1 MPVSL
6 LDPNTQSKFTYA
18 LPSPP
23 VINATAGGSYT
34 IEANQVDNFFM
45 GLLDPV
51 TGQPLYTTVYSY
63 QWVKPDGTVVPG
75 SLYGPTIVAA
85 SGVPIQVTWVNN
97 LPPIDPTLLPIDDS
111 IHKADVTQPGAIPI
125 VTHLH
130 GGHNRAASDGHP
142 DAWFTQNNAEKGPAW
157 QTPIYTYDNDQ
168 QAATLIY
175 HDHALGYTPQN
186 VYAGLG
192 GFYLIRDAN
201 LNKLMSDGVL
211 PSGSNEIGMALQ
223 DHSFTLEGK
232 LYMPGR
238 ALDDPIPE
246 QFNPDGTQMTVAD
259 MLPPGYTGPLP
270 TALPEFFGDFNLVN
284 GMAWPKLDVAKGEYL
299 FHYTNVS
306 DSRFYALQLS
316 DPTVKVT
323 LVGTDGGLL
332 KDAKVISDGV
342 DANADRLPDTGETI
356 IVAPGDRIDLVVDFT
371 NAQDDVVLQNIGP
384 AYEPFKGLGPAS
396 AVVTNAVPG
405 VDPVGEVMKF
415 TLNSDLMPF
424 HSKLFD
430 NPADLTP
437 NVVLN
442 PDFQALTE
450 ASATHIRK
458 VGLYETTDQFDRILP
473 LLGTAENTI
482 DITGNPVKAGA
493 LLWDMPTTE
502 TPLLNST
509 EVWQI
514 FNYTADAHPMHLH
527 EVQYQVLGR
536 YMMSQTD
543 INGDGVVDQ
552 LDYTTAADLNHDGL
566 VNDIGDALQLR
577 PEDTGWQDTAWVG
590 PGEVLKIIQTFD
602 LPGDYVWHCHILSHE
617 NNEMMRRL
625 HVINTVDGTDND
637 DNLNGT
643 ADIDSITAGKGND
656 IANGGAGDD
665 RFVATKFDGNDRYDG
680 GPGVDTLDLS
690 QTTASTVVHLGDGF
704 DGFAAGSQI
713 GSDKLV
719 SIENVIGSS
728 GRDQIVGSASDN
740 LLVGGAG
747 NDRIDGGGGNDRIW
761 GQAGN
766 DDMRGGDGSDT
777 FLFYKDFA
785 TNTVDSGRDTIWDFD
800 AKTDFLEI
808 DKGMVADFTTVADF
822 IADHVHE
829 TPGHDVTISFDADNS
844 VILQHTTIATLQAN
858 QDHFI
863 FV

>member
-1 MPVSL
+1 
-6 LDPNTQSKFTYA
+6 
-18 LPSPP
+18 
-23 VINATAGGSYT
+23 
-34 IEANQVDNFFM
+34 
-45 GLLDPV
+45 
-51 TGQPLYTTVYSY
+51 
-63 QWVKPDGTVVPG
+63 
-75 SLYGPTIVAA
+75 
-85 SGVPIQVTWVNN
+85 
-97 LPPIDPTLLPIDDS
+97 
-111 IHKADVTQPGAIPI
+111 
-125 VTHLH
+125 
-130 GGHNRAASDGHP
+130 
-142 DAWFTQNNAEKGPAW
+142 
-157 QTPIYTYDNDQ
+157 
-168 QAATLIY
+168 
-175 HDHALGYTPQN
+175 
-186 VYAGLG
+186 
-192 GFYLIRDAN
+192 
-201 LNKLMSDGVL
+201 
-211 PSGSNEIGMALQ
+211 
-223 DHSFTLEGK
+223 
-232 LYMPGR
+232 
-238 ALDDPIPE
+238 
-246 QFNPDGTQMTVAD
+246 
-259 MLPPGYTGPLP
+259 
-270 TALPEFFGDFNLVN
+270 
-284 GMAWPKLDVAKGEYL
+284 
-299 FHYTNVS
+299 
-306 DSRFYALQLS
+306 
-316 DPTVKVT
+316 
-323 LVGTDGGLL
+323 
-332 KDAKVISDGV
+332 
-342 DANADRLPDTGETI
+342 
-356 IVAPGDRIDLVVDFT
+356 
-371 NAQDDVVLQNIGP
+371 
-384 AYEPFKGLGPAS
+384 
-396 AVVTNAVPG
+396 
-405 VDPVGEVMKF
+405 
-415 TLNSDLMPF
+415 MPF

-785 TNTVDSGRDTIWDFD
+785 TNTVNSGRDTIWDFD